1 MFELFPD
8 QPVYEYPQL
17 INVLYCFAWSFVLS
31 SIIAV
36 THRLTFTGEYYPKN
50 FFQSLI
56 LGSIVTAMV
65 MMAIGDSLARG
76 FGIFGALAIL
86 RFRTNLISTRNI
98 SFIFASMAA
107 GIACGVYSFL
117 TAVIGT
123 LAFCTIA
130 FFLRLTPFSRKS
142 NMLGELRF
150 ELPAASAQFE
160 PAQAVIREF
169 CRDFVLKRYRVLY
182 TEEKGEYVEY
192 QYELRLA
199 KDMQGAQLAG
209 KLRQISGLQGLR
221 LNFSDTYVNL
231 TD

>member
-1 MFELFPD
+1 MEFLTSVSNLD
-8 QPVYEYPQL
+8 NQSVIL
-17 INVLYCFAWSFVLS
+17 IVFSVLLAFVLS
-31 SIIAV
+31 SLIV
-36 THRLTFTGEYYPKN
+36 FTYEKTAQEVATPHH
-50 FFQSLI
+50 FIQSLI
-56 LGSIVTAMV
+56 LMAIVTTTIMQS
-65 MMAIGDSLARG
+65 IGDSLARG

-117 TAVIGT
+117 TAIIGT
-123 LAFCTIA
+123 FAFCLIA

-142 NMLGELRF
+142 NLLGQLRF
-150 ELPAASAQFE
+150 ELPEESGQIE
-160 PAQAVIREF
+160 PAQAVLREF
-169 CRDFVLKRYRVLY
+169 CSDFVLKRYRVLY
-182 TEEKGEYVEY
+182 NEERGQYVEY
-192 QYELRLA
+192 LYELRLA

-209 KLRQISGLQGLR
+209 KLRQISGLREIR

>member
-1 MFELFPD
+1 MEFLTSVSNMD
-8 QPVYEYPQL
+8 NQSVVL
-17 INVLYCFAWSFVLS
+17 IVFSVLLAFVLS
-31 SIIAV
+31 SLIV
-36 THRLTFTGEYYPKN
+36 FTYEKTAQEVATPHH
-50 FFQSLI
+50 FIQSLI
-56 LGSIVTAMV
+56 LMAIVTTTIMQS
-65 MMAIGDSLARG
+65 IGDSLARG

-107 GIACGVYSFL
+107 GIACGVYSFI

-123 LAFCTIA
+123 LAFCIIA

-142 NMLGELRF
+142 NMLGQLRF
-150 ELPAASAQFE
+150 ELPAASAEFE

-169 CRDFVLKRYRVLY
+169 CNDFVLKRYRVLY

-192 QYELRLA
+192 QYEVRLA

-209 KLRQISGLQGLR
+209 KLRRIDGLKDLR

>member
-1 MFELFPD
+1 MEFLTSVSNLD
-8 QPVYEYPQL
+8 NQSVIL
-17 INVLYCFAWSFVLS
+17 IVFSVLLAFVLS
-31 SIIAV
+31 SLIV
-36 THRLTFTGEYYPKN
+36 FTYEKTAQEVATPHH
-50 FFQSLI
+50 FIQSLI
-56 LGSIVTAMV
+56 LMAIVTTTIMQS
-65 MMAIGDSLARG
+65 IGDSLARG